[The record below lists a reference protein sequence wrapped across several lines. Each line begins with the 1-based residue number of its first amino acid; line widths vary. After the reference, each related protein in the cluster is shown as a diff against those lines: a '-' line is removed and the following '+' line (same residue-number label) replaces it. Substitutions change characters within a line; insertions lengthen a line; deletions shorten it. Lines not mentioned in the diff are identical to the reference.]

1 MSDYCKEHGSKTEN
15 CDPDCDEVNDFP
27 GMPRVLHTGH
37 SKIVHG
43 YTVYMCDELPK
54 TGDTSYTL
62 TDLVNKLVAL
72 SSRVVNDHGAYLN
85 MNSGDDDLADMLAKA
100 IAEIQGEGNGT

>member
-15 CDPDCDEVNDFP
+15 CDPDCDE
-27 GMPRVLHTGH
+27 
-37 SKIVHG
+37 
-43 YTVYMCDELPK
+43 LPK
-54 TGDTSYTL
+54 TGDTSCTR

-72 SSRVVNDHGAYLN
+72 SSRVVNDHGSYLN

-100 IAEIQGEGNGT
+100 IAEIQGEGK